1 MKINTIHKNKTK
13 KKENEQAEFQRNTF
27 ALNKFTSKNYSL
39 VHAMRMYIG
48 RVTQIAIID
57 AF

>member
-39 VHAMRMYIG
+39 VHAHVYWSYD
-48 RVTQIAIID
+48 TNSD
-57 AF
+57 N

>member
-1 MKINTIHKNKTK
+1 MKINTIHKKKPKKT

-39 VHAMRMYIG
+39 VHAHVYWSCD
-48 RVTQIAIID
+48 TNSYN
-57 AF
+57 